1 MGAQHSVEAAYRGD
15 GEVLL
20 DTHDGFAVV
29 TLNRPHRRN
38 ALTFSVLDAVV
49 EAFGE
54 AVRRGDRA
62 LVLAGSPPSFCA
74 GWDLDDLASVPADAG
89 ADLSRRIQASLYAIE
104 TTPIPV
110 LAAIE
115 GAARGGGCGLAC
127 AADIRILGSG
137 ATIGVPEVAI
147 RTIPGGGIVRRL
159 ATLVGMGI
167 AAEMLFT
174 GAPVTSER
182 ALALGLANHVVDD
195 GSALATAIEMA
206 ERIAAQPP
214 TAVAAAKRVLAAV
227 PTATPGAL
235 VDRAAAEI
243 ELLVR
248 ERNTGTGDPASSRE
262 VGQSARGVRP

>member
-49 EAFGE
+49 AAFGD

-62 LVLAGSPPSFCA
+62 VILAGSPPSFCA
-74 GWDLDDLASVPADAG
+74 GWDLDDLASVPADGG
-89 ADLSRRIQASLYAIE
+89 ADLSRRIQAGLYAIE

-110 LAAIE
+110 LAAVE

-147 RTIPGGGIVRRL
+147 GTIPGGGIIRRL
-159 ATLVGMGI
+159 AALVGPGV
-167 AAEMLFT
+167 AAELLFT
-174 GAPVTSER
+174 AAPVSSDR

-195 GSALATAIEMA
+195 GSALAAAIDMA
-206 ERIAAQPP
+206 KQIAAQPP
-214 TAVAAAKRVLAAV
+214 AAVAAAKRVLAAA
-227 PTATPGAL
+227 PTVTPDEL

-243 ELLVR
+243 EFLVR
-248 ERNTGTGDPASSRE
+248 QRNIGPADAASGRG